1 MARHDCPEVL
11 GDASRFAKTYP
22 KLPVTETMLAF
33 DAVCR
38 NDKTA
43 ALERIRQMEADKAP
57 HYQLA
62 IVDALLHDKDD
73 AIVELNKAADAH
85 EGQVLYIKYDPFF
98 DEIRSDP
105 RYVALEK
112 RAGLIP

>member
-1 MARHDCPEVL
+1 
-11 GDASRFAKTYP
+11 
-22 KLPVTETMLAF
+22 
-33 DAVCR
+33 VCR